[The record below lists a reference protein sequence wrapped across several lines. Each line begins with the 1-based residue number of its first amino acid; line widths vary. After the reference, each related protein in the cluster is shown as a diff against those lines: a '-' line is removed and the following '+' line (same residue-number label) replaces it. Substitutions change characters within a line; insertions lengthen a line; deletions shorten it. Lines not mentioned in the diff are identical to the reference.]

1 METPVCEDGRAA
13 RGRAGLQR
21 AVVRQ
26 PLGGA
31 SGLSSVAASV
41 GTCIATP
48 PRCRLGS
55 DRPGAVAV
63 NNRPPPFPSVRPVVR
78 GQRPGAGP
86 TGSRLLP
93 RCHRPPSVLI
103 CILTGA
109 HVSANERQLVY

>member
-31 SGLSSVAASV
+31 SGLPSVAASV

-48 PRCRLGS
+48 PHCRLGS

-63 NNRPPPFPSVRPVVR
+63 NNWPPPFPAVRPVVR
-78 GQRPGAGP
+78 GPLLGARAGGRGPG
-86 TGSRLLP
+86 RLAVACYLGATAHLP
-93 RCHRPPSVLI
+93 C
-103 CILTGA
+103 
-109 HVSANERQLVY
+109 